1 MVDDMH
7 PRAVSLKIRD
17 KVVRGV
23 EHGITSVYGLIAQ
36 GRGEAFDYLIGE
48 STQGF
53 AKKAIE
59 ASAASLLSAKYPVL
73 SINGNSAALSAKEFV
88 ILSKL
93 LNCPIEVNL
102 FHRTQKR
109 EEAIKDYLIK
119 LGAKQVVGV
128 GKDASEVIKGIASK
142 RKFVSP
148 HGIKKA
154 DVVFVPLEDGDRTE
168 GLIKSGKKVIAI
180 DLNPLSRTAQK
191 ANITIV
197 DNIVR
202 AMPEII
208 KKIKEYKKIDKGNL
222 KKIIE
227 NYDNKMI
234 LRFAIEKIR
243 SLENTNPTFRHFEEA

>member
-1 MVDDMH
+1 MIDDKH

-17 KVVRGV
+17 QLVRGV
-23 EHGITSVYGLIAQ
+23 EQGITSKHGLIAQ

-48 STQGF
+48 RTQDF
-53 AKKAIE
+53 AEKGIQ
-59 ASAASLLSAKYPVL
+59 AAAAALLLAKYPVL
-73 SINGNSAALSAKEFV
+73 SVNGNSAALLAKEY
-88 ILSKL
+88 IALAKL

-109 EEAIKDYLIK
+109 EKAIQNYLKK
-119 LGAKQVVGV
+119 LGARPIVGV
-128 GKDASEVIKGIASK
+128 GKDASVEIEGIASK

-168 GLIKSGKKVIAI
+168 ALIKIGKKVITI

-191 ANITIV
+191 ATITIV

-202 AMPEII
+202 ALPQVI
-208 KKIKEYKKIDKGNL
+208 KKVKEYKNTDKETL
-222 KKIIE
+222 KKIIK
-227 NYDNKMI
+227 NYDNKVT
-234 LRFAIEKIR
+234 LCLAINKIR
-243 SLENTNPTFRHFEEA
+243 NLEPI

>member
-1 MVDDMH
+1 MINNKH

-17 KVVRGV
+17 KAVWGI
-23 EHGITSVYGLIAQ
+23 EHGITSIYGLIAQ

-48 STQGF
+48 RTQGF
-53 AKKAIE
+53 AKEAIS
-59 ASAASLLSAKYPVL
+59 ASAAGLLLAKYPVL
-73 SINGNSAALSAKEFV
+73 SINGNSAALSAKEY
-88 ILSKL
+88 ITLAKL

-109 EEAIKDYLIK
+109 EKAISNYLKK
-119 LGAKQVVGV
+119 LGARQIVGV
-128 GKDASEVIKGIASK
+128 GKDASEEIEGIASK

-148 HGIKKA
+148 DGIKKA
-154 DVVFVPLEDGDRTE
+154 DVVFVSLEDGDRTE
-168 GLIKSGKKVIAI
+168 NLIKAGKKVITI

-208 KKIKEYKKIDKGNL
+208 KEIKEYKNTDKESL

-227 NYDNKMI
+227 NYDNKII
-234 LRFAIEKIR
+234 LQKAINQIR
-243 SLENTNPTFRHFEEA
+243 SLKPI

>member
-1 MVDDMH
+1 MVDNKH

-23 EHGITSVYGLIAQ
+23 GRGITSQHGLIAQ

-48 STQGF
+48 RTQDF
-53 AKKAIE
+53 AKEAIN
-59 ASAASLLSAKYPVL
+59 ASAAALLLAKDPVL
-73 SINGNSAALSAKEFV
+73 SINGNSAALMAKEFV
-88 ILSKL
+88 TLAKL

-109 EEAIKDYLIK
+109 EKAIGNYLKK
-119 LGAKQVVGV
+119 LGARQIVGI
-128 GKDASEVIKGIASK
+128 GKDASEEIDGIASK

-148 HGIKKA
+148 YGIKKA

-168 GLIKSGKKVIAI
+168 YLIKAGKKVIAV

-191 ANITIV
+191 ATITIV

-202 AMPEII
+202 AMPEVI
-208 KKIKEYKKIDKGNL
+208 KKLKEYKNTDKETLG
-222 KKIIE
+222 KIIK
-227 NYDNKMI
+227 NYDNKTI
-234 LRFAIEKIR
+234 LQQAINRIR
-243 SLENTNPTFRHFEEA
+243 DI